1 MDSRQYWNRRYLFDK
16 AGSAN
21 TGEDFL
27 LETVTPLY
35 RQALREIEEEIE
47 GMYGDFAGKENV
59 TLAEAKR
66 RISGADFKK
75 MDFEAMAKE
84 QAARRRELQK
94 KKGSLPKSVVES
106 MEEQHKKYESILA
119 AYTKKGQIS
128 RLELLHVEIEK
139 ILLDMYDENQMNIY
153 EFLADQYQNDYYRS
167 VFRDQQMMGFG
178 RNFVMVNEDA
188 VERAV
193 LNSYGRDNYSK
204 TLWQHCGRLSGDL
217 RENITVGLIRGESL
231 ERMASRISR
240 RMSVAR
246 NNAYRLVRTETAYI
260 YEQASMKAYEQC
272 GIEKYKYLAALDG
285 RTSPVCRELDGKVFR
300 IKDAM
305 PGKNYPPMHP
315 NCRSTTVAEFD
326 EGEDVAGTRLAKGGD
341 GKYYEVPGDMTYKE
355 WHKKYVGEQEN
366 EGRKAM
372 GKIRDNITDLKEP
385 IRLENIQYGKAV
397 RRMVEENGTDTAK
410 LLLQNYGRIYIINT
424 DPSMAAYVPGKKG
437 IRINMDR
444 AFHDRRGKFHVLF
457 HEIGHNVDDLLGRP
471 SADAKFRK
479 ALEEDSKRFFSML
492 IDSGRCANM
501 EEAYRYARKNIKGEM
516 YSEVSDLLGGLTGNI
531 AGKGHDEA
539 YWKRDGTK
547 VEKEAFA
554 HFFAASLNGDSNR
567 KEIMKEYFPAAFQ
580 RYEEMVRDEL

>member
-75 MDFEAMAKE
+75 TDFEAMAKE

-285 RTSPVCRELDGKVFR
+285 RTAR
-300 IKDAM
+300 
-305 PGKNYPPMHP
+305 Y
-315 NCRSTTVAEFD
+315 
-326 EGEDVAGTRLAKGGD
+326 AGNWT
-341 GKYYEVPGDMTYKE
+341 
-355 WHKKYVGEQEN
+355 
-366 EGRKAM
+366 
-372 GKIRDNITDLKEP
+372 
-385 IRLENIQYGKAV
+385 
-397 RRMVEENGTDTAK
+397 
-410 LLLQNYGRIYIINT
+410 
-424 DPSMAAYVPGKKG
+424 
-437 IRINMDR
+437 
-444 AFHDRRGKFHVLF
+444 
-457 HEIGHNVDDLLGRP
+457 
-471 SADAKFRK
+471 
-479 ALEEDSKRFFSML
+479 
-492 IDSGRCANM
+492 GRCS
-501 EEAYRYARKNIKGEM
+501 G
-516 YSEVSDLLGGLTGNI
+516 
-531 AGKGHDEA
+531 
-539 YWKRDGTK
+539 
-547 VEKEAFA
+547 
-554 HFFAASLNGDSNR
+554 
-567 KEIMKEYFPAAFQ
+567 
-580 RYEEMVRDEL
+580 